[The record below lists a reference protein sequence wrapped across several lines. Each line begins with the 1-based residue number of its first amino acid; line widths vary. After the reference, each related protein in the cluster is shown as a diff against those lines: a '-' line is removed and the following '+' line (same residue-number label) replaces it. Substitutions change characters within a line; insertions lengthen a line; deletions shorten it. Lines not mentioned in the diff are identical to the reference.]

1 MNFSNFTHLANSV
14 LKLKAWKELIDVN
27 MQVYLLIVLY
37 ILMATQSFSSEELL
51 NVLFLM
57 GSLGASLCY
66 GVLVNDYCDMPT
78 DAKVGKRVEMRQVPK
93 SILIGLIITLLLASF
108 LLVSIPT
115 RNLYLLL
122 LLGFA
127 YFLATFYSA
136 YPLRFKDRGALG
148 VVVDVLIEKTL
159 LILLIF
165 TFFGYFFFDTILIVL
180 LFSVMQLKVIFDH
193 QVFDYNADLNS
204 GVNTLAVKL
213 GLEKSAFIV
222 DRLLRPAFVILFIF
236 FGVVMYF
243 YIPYSFVV
251 LLPVLFGYFVL
262 RVMIPRKV
270 IRRVNIRSD
279 IGNWVK
285 RIPFYD
291 GYITASIGVLLLFF
305 ALLATIVYYPY
316 VFLLLLALASQLY
329 IIKGHYFRIAN
340 SLYRLILEKLRPVG

>member
-1 MNFSNFTHLANSV
+1 
-14 LKLKAWKELIDVN
+14 
-27 MQVYLLIVLY
+27 MQVYLLVILYVL
-37 ILMATQSFSSEELL
+37 MVTQSFSTEELL
-51 NVLFLM
+51 SVLFLI
-57 GSLGASLCY
+57 GSLGTSLCY
-66 GVLVNDYCDMPT
+66 GVLINDYCDMPT
-78 DAKVGKRVEMRQVPK
+78 DAKAGKRVEMRQVPK
-93 SILIGLIITLLLASF
+93 SILKGLIIVFFLASF
-108 LLVSIPT
+108 LLVFIPT
-115 RNLYLLL
+115 RNLYLIL

-148 VVVDVLIEKTL
+148 VVIDVLIEKTL

-165 TFFGYFFFDTILIVL
+165 AFFGYFFIDTILILL
-180 LFSVMQLKVIFDH
+180 LFSLMQLKVILDH
-193 QVFDYNADLNS
+193 QVFDYRADLNS
-204 GVNTLAVKL
+204 GVKTLAVKS
-213 GLEKSAFIV
+213 GLERSVFIV
-222 DRLLRPAFVILFIF
+222 DRLLRPAFAILFIL

-251 LLPVLFGYFVL
+251 LLPLLLGYLVL

-279 IGNWVK
+279 IGDWVK

-305 ALLATIVYYPY
+305 ALSATIVYYPY
-316 VFLLLLALASQLY
+316 VLLLLLALASQLY

-340 SLYRLILEKLRPVG
+340 TLYRLILEKLHLVG